1 MTGTVDMTGQSG
13 DVPAETI
20 EKAVIPPEQ
29 TRSLASRVFRRVRV
43 IVLLLLTVGLWQALS
58 RGLDVP
64 PYLLPAPD
72 LIIAD
77 FLDKPQL
84 ALNGFKETALE
95 ATVGFLIA
103 AALGI
108 GLGIVIAR
116 WVVMEDMLYPYL
128 NIIRV
133 TPVIA
138 IAPLLTIWFGHNST
152 PVIIVVTLIAFF
164 PIVVGTV
171 LGLKSVDPD
180 LINLMRTLSASD
192 RAMLLKIRLPHAMP
206 YIFSAFRISAPL
218 AVIGAL
224 VGEIFGAAQGLGYLL
239 IRARSTIDTSQVF
252 LMVVLSAIL
261 GIVFFSI
268 VVAVERR
275 VIKWH
280 PSVVLD

>member
-1 MTGTVDMTGQSG
+1 MGTFEQ
-13 DVPAETI
+13 
-20 EKAVIPPEQ
+20 AVIPPEQ
-29 TRSLASRVFRRVRV
+29 SRSLGQRVFLRVRV
-43 IVLLLLTVGLWQALS
+43 VILLVITVLVWQLLS
-58 RGLDVP
+58 RGMDVP
-64 PYLLPAPD
+64 AYLLPAPD
-72 LIIAD
+72 LILAD
-77 FLDKPQL
+77 FLAKPTV
-84 ALNGFKETALE
+84 ALNALLTTTIE
-95 ATVGFLIA
+95 ATLGFTIA
-103 AALGI
+103 AILGI

-116 WVVMEDMLYPYL
+116 WVLMEDMLYPYL

-133 TPVIA
+133 MPVVA
-138 IAPLLTIWFGHNST
+138 IAPLLTIWFGHGVT
-152 PVIIVVTLIAFF
+152 PVIIVATLIAFF

-192 RAMLLKIRLPHAMP
+192 FTILRKIRLPHAMP

-239 IRARSTIDTSQVF
+239 IRARGTIDTSQVF
-252 LMVVLSAIL
+252 LMVVLASIL
-261 GIVFFSI
+261 GIVFFSV

-280 PSVVLD
+280 PSVVLE